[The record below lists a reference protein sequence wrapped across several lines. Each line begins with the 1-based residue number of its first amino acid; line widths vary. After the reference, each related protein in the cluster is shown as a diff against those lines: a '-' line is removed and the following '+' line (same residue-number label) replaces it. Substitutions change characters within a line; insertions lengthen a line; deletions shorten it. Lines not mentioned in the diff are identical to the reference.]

1 MIIILFCTLHDSISK
16 FRVSLYSILEITDQ
30 IKLFLTYKKTK
41 SYYHRYALVKI
52 IKIAIIR
59 GNHNI

>member
-1 MIIILFCTLHDSISK
+1 MIVYQNSEFHYTV
-16 FRVSLYSILEITDQ
+16 FLEITDQ

-41 SYYHRYALVKI
+41 SYYYRYALVKI